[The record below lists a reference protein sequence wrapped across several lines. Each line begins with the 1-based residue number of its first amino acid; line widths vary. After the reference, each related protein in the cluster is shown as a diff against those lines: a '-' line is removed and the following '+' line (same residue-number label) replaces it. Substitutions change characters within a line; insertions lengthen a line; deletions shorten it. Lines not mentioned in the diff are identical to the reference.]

1 MFAATRETIDAM
13 MKLNSLR
20 SLPNLMSD
28 HLRSLPLL
36 VLYLT
41 DGCNSKCAMCDIWK
55 APRRN
60 MDMRMVEHLAASSK
74 KLGTQLILLSGGEA
88 MQHPEWPTIAQYF
101 RAAGSKIW
109 LLTNGLLLR
118 KQAEDVIAN
127 VDILTVSLDA
137 ATPDLYEK
145 IRGVDALELILDGMQ
160 IISAAEIPVSTR
172 TTLMRANF
180 RQMPQIVDAALGTGA
195 RQVSF
200 LAVDTVNPYAFGPR
214 FEDVIP
220 LAVPVNDFG
229 GLTAEDLPEFGAILD
244 ELEHTHA
251 AHFANGRIAE
261 SPAKLRRLYDYFA
274 EPLGLGEFEGPRCNA
289 PHISTVVNWD
299 GRLQPCYFLPSW
311 GKLEGETG
319 TLEDALNDP
328 AAVAL
333 RAAYRN
339 GERAECARC
348 VCPLYRGPRALLRGF
363 Q

>member
-1 MFAATRETIDAM
+1 M
-13 MKLNSLR
+13 MIKHLR
-20 SLPNLMSD
+20 SLPNLISD
-28 HLRSLPLL
+28 HLRTLPLL

-60 MDMRMVEHLAASSK
+60 MDMGLVERLAASSQ
-74 KLGTQLILLSGGEA
+74 KLGTQLVLLSGGEA
-88 MQHPEWPTIAQYF
+88 MQHPEWPMIAQKF

-118 KQAEDVIAN
+118 KQAEDVMAH
-127 VDILTVSLDA
+127 VDTLTVSLDA

-145 IRGVDALELILDGMQ
+145 IRGVDALNLILEGMQ
-160 IISAAEIPVSTR
+160 IISKAGIPISTR
-172 TTLMRANF
+172 TTLMRTNY
-180 RQMPQIVDAALGTGA
+180 RQMPQIVDMALGAGA

-200 LAVDTVNPYAFGPR
+200 LAVDTVNPFAFGPR

-220 LAVPVNDFG
+220 LNRPVNEFG
-229 GLTAEDLPEFGAILD
+229 GLMAEDLPEFGAILD
-244 ELEHTHA
+244 EMEHTHA
-251 AHFANGRIAE
+251 AHFADGRIAE

-289 PHISTVVNWD
+289 PHISAVVNWD

-311 GKLEGETG
+311 GKLNADGVE
-319 TLEDALNDP
+319 LEDALNDP

-333 RAAYRN
+333 RTAYRN

-348 VCPLYRGPRALLRGF
+348 VCPLYRGPRALMRGF
-363 Q
+363 

>member
-1 MFAATRETIDAM
+1 MLI
-13 MKLNSLR
+13 KHLR
-20 SLPNLMSD
+20 SLPNLLSD
-28 HLRSLPLL
+28 HLSTLPLL

-60 MDMRMVEHLAASSK
+60 MAMGLVERLAASSQ
-74 KLGTQLILLSGGEA
+74 KLGTQLVLLSGGEA
-88 MQHPEWPTIAQYF
+88 MQHPEWPMIAQEF

-118 KQAEDVIAN
+118 KQAEDVMAH
-127 VDILTVSLDA
+127 VDTLTVSLDA

-145 IRGVDALELILDGMQ
+145 IRGVDGLNLILEGMQ
-160 IISAAEIPVSTR
+160 IISTAGIPISTR

-180 RQMPQIVDAALGTGA
+180 RQMPQIVDRALGAGA

-200 LAVDTVNPYAFGPR
+200 LAVDTVNPFAFGPR

-220 LAVPVNDFG
+220 LNMPVNEFG

-244 ELEHTHA
+244 EMAHTHA
-251 AHFANGRIAE
+251 AHFADGRIAE

-289 PHISTVVNWD
+289 PHISAVVNWD
-299 GRLQPCYFLPSW
+299 GRLQPCYFLPAW
-311 GKLEGETG
+311 GKLNGDG
-319 TLEDALNDP
+319 VGLEDALNDP
-328 AAVAL
+328 AALAL
-333 RAAYRN
+333 RTAYRN

-348 VCPLYRGPRALLRGF
+348 VCPLYRGPRALMRGF
-363 Q
+363 

>member
-1 MFAATRETIDAM
+1 M
-13 MKLNSLR
+13 MIKHLR
-20 SLPNLMSD
+20 SLPNLLSD
-28 HLRSLPLL
+28 HLRTLPLL

-60 MDMRMVEHLAASSK
+60 MDMGLVVRLVASSQ
-74 KLGTQLILLSGGEA
+74 KLGTQLVLLSGGEA
-88 MQHPEWPTIAQYF
+88 MQHPEWPMIAQEF

-118 KQAEDVIAN
+118 KQAEDVIAH
-127 VDILTVSLDA
+127 VDTLTVSLDA
-137 ATPDLYEK
+137 ATPDLYEN
-145 IRGVDALELILDGMQ
+145 IRGVDALNLILEGMQ
-160 IISAAEIPVSTR
+160 IISKAGIPISTR
-172 TTLMRANF
+172 TTLMRANY
-180 RQMPQIVDAALGTGA
+180 RQMPQIVDMALGAGA

-200 LAVDTVNPYAFGPR
+200 LAVDTVNPFAFGPR

-220 LAVPVNDFG
+220 LNIPVNEFG

-244 ELEHTHA
+244 EMEHTHA
-251 AHFANGRIAE
+251 AHFADGRIAE

-289 PHISTVVNWD
+289 PHISAVVNWD
-299 GRLQPCYFLPSW
+299 GRLQPCYFLPAW
-311 GKLEGETG
+311 GKLNGDGVE
-319 TLEDALNDP
+319 LEDALNDP

-333 RAAYRN
+333 RTAYRN

-348 VCPLYRGPRALLRGF
+348 VCPLYRGPRALMRGF
-363 Q
+363 